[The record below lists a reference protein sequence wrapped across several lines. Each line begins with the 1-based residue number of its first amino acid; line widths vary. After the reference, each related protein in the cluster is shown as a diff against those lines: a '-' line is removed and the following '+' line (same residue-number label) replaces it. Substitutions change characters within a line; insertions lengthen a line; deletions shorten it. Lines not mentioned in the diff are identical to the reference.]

1 MAQHKT
7 LVQQAQAQAQSQVQV
22 QAQSAVVKWQ
32 RAGCINQCFR

>member
-7 LVQQAQAQAQSQVQV
+7 LVQQAQAQSQVQV
-22 QAQSAVVKWQ
+22 QAQSAVVKWR

>member
-7 LVQQAQAQAQSQVQV
+7 LVQQAQAQSQVQV